1 MAKRRRRGKA
11 QKAQQ
16 TQTRRRLRG
25 VGTSRAPRGPGPR
38 GGEERDAAPAG
49 FVRRFIRFSL
59 AFIFLLV
66 VVGAVGAAGVGI
78 YYYQEVASKLPNV
91 NLLRSHKPSL
101 VTRVFDQSGNLL
113 REYYVERRFLIT
125 LNEVPDT
132 VIQAILATEDARF
145 EEHPGVDLVGIF
157 RAAVKNLLGGQV
169 LQGGSTITQQLAKSL
184 FLSPKRSY
192 DRKIREA
199 ILAVRIERTFSKRE
213 ILNLYLN
220 QIYFGQGAYGIEAAS
235 RVYFGKNAAA
245 LNLAEAAL
253 LAGLP
258 RAPSAYSPVR
268 YYQRALR
275 RRAHVLRRM
284 IDEGYITPE
293 EWAEAEVSPI
303 RLTKKLRGLGNV
315 DYAVEYVRR
324 KLVKRFGT
332 AQLYRGGLKV
342 HSTLRRG
349 MQRDINLAVRKGIS
363 EVDRRR
369 GYRGPLGTVDLRWSD
384 ERMWR
389 MVPKLMGEL
398 RNRREIRTGRWMPAI
413 VEQLK
418 PESATLRVKRGEA
431 VLLLEN
437 AEWARPFD
445 PRKNGTGLKLDDF
458 SHILR
463 RGDVILVE
471 RLERERL
478 NEGIRTGPFQVALVQ
493 EPDVQAAAVVI
504 EPSTGAIRAM
514 AGGYDFERS
523 QFNRAYQAVRPPGSA
538 FKPVV
543 YSAAFSEGW
552 TPSDIMMDTPI
563 IFPRNGPRGL
573 WKPTNFEEKFYGPTT
588 LRDALTHSRNVVTVK
603 LANSVGISKVVRRA
617 RQFGIRSP
625 LQPNLSLALGS
636 SGVTLLELTSLYGT
650 LANKGRRVE
659 PHVIDFVENSDGAT
673 IWGATPTVAQSV
685 PPEEAYVI
693 LSLLRNVIRSGT
705 GAKARALGR
714 PLAGKTG
721 TTNDFQDAWFV

>member
-1 MAKRRRRGKA
+1 MAKRRRKGKA
-11 QKAQQ
+11 RNPQQ

-25 VGTSRAPRGPGPR
+25 VGTSRAPIPGGSGPR

-59 AFIFLLV
+59 AFVFLLA

-78 YYYQEVASKLPNV
+78 YYYQEVASKLPSV

-101 VTRVFDQSGNLL
+101 VTRVFDQSGSLL

-145 EEHPGVDLVGIF
+145 EEHPGVDLVGVF

-220 QIYFGQGAYGIEAAS
+220 QIYFGQGAYGIEAAA

-253 LAGLP
+253 LSGLP

-268 YYQRALR
+268 YYHRALR
-275 RRAHVLRRM
+275 RRAHVLRLM

-315 DYAVEYVRR
+315 DYAVEHVRR
-324 KLVKRFGT
+324 KVEERFGT

-363 EVDRRR
+363 
-369 GYRGPLGTVDLRWSD
+369 
-384 ERMWR
+384 
-389 MVPKLMGEL
+389 
-398 RNRREIRTGRWMPAI
+398 
-413 VEQLK
+413 
-418 PESATLRVKRGEA
+418 
-431 VLLLEN
+431 
-437 AEWARPFD
+437 
-445 PRKNGTGLKLDDF
+445 
-458 SHILR
+458 
-463 RGDVILVE
+463 
-471 RLERERL
+471 
-478 NEGIRTGPFQVALVQ
+478 
-493 EPDVQAAAVVI
+493 
-504 EPSTGAIRAM
+504 
-514 AGGYDFERS
+514 
-523 QFNRAYQAVRPPGSA
+523 
-538 FKPVV
+538 
-543 YSAAFSEGW
+543 
-552 TPSDIMMDTPI
+552 
-563 IFPRNGPRGL
+563 
-573 WKPTNFEEKFYGPTT
+573 
-588 LRDALTHSRNVVTVK
+588 
-603 LANSVGISKVVRRA
+603 
-617 RQFGIRSP
+617 
-625 LQPNLSLALGS
+625 
-636 SGVTLLELTSLYGT
+636 
-650 LANKGRRVE
+650 
-659 PHVIDFVENSDGAT
+659 
-673 IWGATPTVAQSV
+673 
-685 PPEEAYVI
+685 
-693 LSLLRNVIRSGT
+693 
-705 GAKARALGR
+705 
-714 PLAGKTG
+714 
-721 TTNDFQDAWFV
+721 